1 MSINNFLYKCFI
13 SDNFNKDNTEQENI
27 IRIHNYNFQIE
38 NSFMIA
44 FNDLLAPKLS
54 FKSVYLLHE
63 LIVRRYGS
71 LDIEQYFPNLDNLQ
85 PHFDVVLNSLINYYK
100 EIRVEL
106 NERNLVEPLQIEKY
120 LEMKK
125 ENGLG
130 VNHRRKVDIYLALLF
145 KIIYSKNQNQEINI
159 TNSTYQRIK
168 PLNYI

>member
-85 PHFDVVLNSLINYYK
+85 PHFDVVLNSLINY
-100 EIRVEL
+100 
-106 NERNLVEPLQIEKY
+106 
-120 LEMKK
+120 
-125 ENGLG
+125 
-130 VNHRRKVDIYLALLF
+130 
-145 KIIYSKNQNQEINI
+145 
-159 TNSTYQRIK
+159 
-168 PLNYI
+168 